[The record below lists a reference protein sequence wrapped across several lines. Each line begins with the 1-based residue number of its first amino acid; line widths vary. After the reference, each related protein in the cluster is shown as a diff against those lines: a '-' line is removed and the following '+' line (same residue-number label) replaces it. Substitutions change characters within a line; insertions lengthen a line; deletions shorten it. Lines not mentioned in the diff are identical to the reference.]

1 MLVLGVDKP
10 LMNEEIRVISST
22 VEYLKFFSSF
32 HVFHGKTLAHPIL
45 DVKEGGHRTL
55 GVVGHVPERDEGK
68 RRAGGDPEGDL
79 VLTGHHARH
88 RPHKVVKVEA
98 DLVEGKGRITVG
110 LK

>member
-1 MLVLGVDKP
+1 MLVLRVDEP
-10 LMNEEIRVISST
+10 LMNEEVRVISST
-22 VEYLKFFSSF
+22 VEYLKLFSSF

-55 GVVGHVPERDEGK
+55 GVVGHVPEGDEGK
-68 RRAGGDPEGDL
+68 GHAGGDPQGDL

-88 RPHKVVKVEA
+88 RPHKVVEVEA
-98 DLVEGKGRITVG
+98 GLVQRKGRITVG